1 MIYLRCTECG
11 ALDFDARFELHYN
24 GQSCRE
30 PSLVEQV
37 SNTVQTE
44 FSTITNNWGKWCRNG
59 ICDILSGGCE
69 CKPVYHWYFRRM
81 SKKRS

>member
-24 GQSCRE
+24 GQSCCE
-30 PSLVEQV
+30 PVLVEQV

-44 FSTITNNWGKWCRNG
+44 FNIYHGTYGKWCRLG
-59 ICDILSGGCE
+59 ICDVLSGGCE